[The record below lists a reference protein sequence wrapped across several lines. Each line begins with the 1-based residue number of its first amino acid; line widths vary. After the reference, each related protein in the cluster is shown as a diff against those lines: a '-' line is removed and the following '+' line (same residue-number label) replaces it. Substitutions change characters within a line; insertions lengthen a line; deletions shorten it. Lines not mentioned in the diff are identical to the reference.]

1 MLYAFPTTNVSRC
14 CQQKLITHL
23 SCKYLPPIK
32 IYSSAAQVQSASQQ
46 IKAAPAAGLG
56 SYQCKQQ
63 MVRCTHPLTQYSV
76 GVSVARAIEL
86 TKLQFPLFW
95 RVCDSNNIGMQ
106 QRRPQRMQ
114 LFTKH
119 ITCSNAWGI

>member
-1 MLYAFPTTNVSRC
+1 MQTADGALHT
-14 CQQKLITHL
+14 
-23 SCKYLPPIK
+23 
-32 IYSSAAQVQSASQQ
+32 
-46 IKAAPAAGLG
+46 
-56 SYQCKQQ
+56 
-63 MVRCTHPLTQYSV
+63 LTQYSA

-114 LFTKH
+114 LFAKH
-119 ITCSNAWGI
+119 NTCSNMEYNNVSAACRGERFDIACN